1 MMYITLLYP
10 IFKESFNSLKR
21 KLEETGEREESVNK
35 RLREIRERMGEI
47 LQCPVCLSV
56 PNCEIIQCRNG
67 HITCQACANR
77 TPTCPM
83 CREQFPSARYV
94 EKVAIYP

>member
-1 MMYITLLYP
+1 MYLTLLYL

-21 KLEETGEREESVNK
+21 KLEETGEREEFVSK

-47 LQCPVCLSV
+47 LKCPVCLSV
-56 PNCEIIQCRNG
+56 PSGEIIQCRNG

-77 TPTCPM
+77 TPTCPT
-83 CREQFPSARYV
+83 CREKLPCERHRYV
-94 EKVAIYP
+94 DCCN